1 MNGSRRVSV
10 VVALFVLALSS
21 LFVGQAAAGTQSAAT
36 TEATCT
42 GAGSCWFTWGRI
54 TAGDCTMD
62 QAKWTLNR
70 NGSASFEAV
79 ITSSDSDDAW
89 LMWPV
94 ATDVNGFVL
103 GPITH
108 GGDPKFVRGTV
119 KNQWTWWFDAGSF
132 DPAWFDRIQSMRLTS
147 HC

>member
-1 MNGSRRVSV
+1 MKTELRRLGV
-10 VVALFVLALSS
+10 LLTLVLAIGGL
-21 LFVGQAAAGTQSAAT
+21 LAAPASAGTQS

-42 GAGSCWFTWGRI
+42 GWDYCWFTWGRI

-62 QAKWTLNR
+62 QAKWTLYR
-70 NGSASFEAV
+70 NGSAKFEAV

-94 ATDVNGFVL
+94 ATDGNGFVL
-103 GPITH
+103 GAVTH

-119 KNQWTWWFDAGSF
+119 ENQWTWWFDAGSF
-132 DPAWFDRIQSMRLTS
+132 DPQFFDRINGMRLTS